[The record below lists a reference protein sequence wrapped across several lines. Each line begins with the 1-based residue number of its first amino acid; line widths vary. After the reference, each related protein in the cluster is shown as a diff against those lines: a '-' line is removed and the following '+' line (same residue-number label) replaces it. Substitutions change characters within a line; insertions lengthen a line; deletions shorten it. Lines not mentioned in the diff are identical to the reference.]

1 MPPRYVK
8 PYVKRNKN
16 DAADAEAICEA
27 VTRPNMRFVPI
38 KTADQQSI
46 LMLHRTRMLF
56 IRQRTMTIN
65 AVRAHLAEYF
75 IAGLIRA
82 ANEVEKLH
90 GEEARRLL
98 NRAITVIR
106 DMRETI
112 GIPRSRTAAD
122 VVIDLQ
128 TTAVALGL
136 GNRSPEQVKAALL
149 DAAGIIRDLHIV
161 LDTGTEI
168 QIDRK

>member
-1 MPPRYVK
+1 MSSTT
-8 PYVKRNKN
+8 
-16 DAADAEAICEA
+16 D
-27 VTRPNMRFVPI
+27 
-38 KTADQQSI
+38 
-46 LMLHRTRMLF
+46 
-56 IRQRTMTIN
+56 
-65 AVRAHLAEYF
+65 F
-75 IAGLIRA
+75 IAELIRA

-112 GIPRSRTAAD
+112 GIPGSRTAAD

>member
-1 MPPRYVK
+1 MSSTT
-8 PYVKRNKN
+8 
-16 DAADAEAICEA
+16 D
-27 VTRPNMRFVPI
+27 
-38 KTADQQSI
+38 
-46 LMLHRTRMLF
+46 F
-56 IRQRTMTIN
+56 ISEL
-65 AVRAHLAEYF
+65 V
-75 IAGLIRA
+75 RA

-98 NRAITVIR
+98 NRAITIIR

-112 GIPRSRTAAD
+112 DIPGGHTAAD
-122 VVIDLQ
+122 AVIDLQ

-136 GNRSPEQVKAALL
+136 GNRSPDQVKAALL

-168 QIDRK
+168 QMNNN